1 MSNISKNNDYPYQT
15 TSNDF
20 FRMLQDGWYNF
31 LVNYNQTYITITES
45 SFDYLCKMF
54 CDVMKPNALR
64 MAKEYSMQLE
74 QERKRQK
81 RQEEFTPRYNY

>member
-1 MSNISKNNDYPYQT
+1 MSNVSKNNDSSYQT

-20 FRMLQDGWYNF
+20 FQMLQDGWYNF

-64 MAKEYSMQLE
+64 MAKKYSMQLE
-74 QERKRQK
+74 EERKRQK
-81 RQEEFTPRYNY
+81 TRRIYS